1 MSKYD
6 KDMEALEVKI
16 TIMRL
21 NYEKQ
26 AEKRLE
32 LEQKVSSGVIVK
44 LRRNVWFSFDHGI
57 VSMKSRIE
65 VCRQHQWVVND
76 DVKSMGVLSM
86 QHEYKFLSIKRYI

>member
-1 MSKYD
+1 MILSPLQETLKKIEECMSKYD

-32 LEQKVSSGVIVK
+32 LEQKVRSGVIVK
-44 LRRNVWFSFDHGI
+44 LRRNV
-57 VSMKSRIE
+57 
-65 VCRQHQWVVND
+65 
-76 DVKSMGVLSM
+76 
-86 QHEYKFLSIKRYI
+86 